1 MLKRYLPLIFVV
13 VVVAITIVAF
23 LALR

>member
-1 MLKRYLPLIFVV
+1 MFKRYLPLIFVV
-13 VVVAITIVAF
+13 VVVVATAILF